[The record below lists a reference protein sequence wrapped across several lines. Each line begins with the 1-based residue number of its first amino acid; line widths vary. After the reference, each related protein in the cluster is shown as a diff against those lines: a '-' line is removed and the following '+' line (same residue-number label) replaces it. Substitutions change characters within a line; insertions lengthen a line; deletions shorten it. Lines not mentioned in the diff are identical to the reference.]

1 MHRLAGRFLPR
12 HQQHLPLRFLLSSN
26 NMSTKRPSEEA
37 TNGSAAKKGK
47 ESLVNALST
56 KAVNTIRVLSADTVQ
71 KANSGHPGAPMSLA
85 PLAYLLWT
93 QVMKYNPQDPEWL
106 ARDRFVLS
114 NGHACALLYGML
126 HLTGYPQVTMD
137 DLKNFRQLDS
147 ITAGHPENTLIKG
160 IEVSTG
166 PLGQGISNAVG
177 LAMAE
182 THLAA
187 VFNKEGHAK
196 VIDNYTYVI
205 CGDGCLQEGV
215 SSEASSLAGHLGL
228 GKLIVYYDD
237 NRITIDGDT
246 GLSFTEDVGK
256 RYEAYGWH
264 VLTVDDVQDLDALMA
279 ATEAA
284 KAVTDKPSMIKVRTE
299 IGYGSKK
306 QGSHSVH
313 GSPLGGEDLK
323 QLKEKFGFN
332 PEETFAVA
340 PEVGELFLVA
350 GAKGAAAQ
358 AAWQAGLDSYKG
370 AFPGEAAEL
379 LRRCG
384 HVMPDGWK
392 EKLPRY
398 SPKDKAMATRK
409 FSEIALNAL
418 APIMPELVGGSA
430 DLTPST
436 LTALA
441 CSGDYQKETPAG
453 RYFRFG
459 VREHGMTA
467 VANGMFAYGALRPF
481 VATFLNFIGYAWG
494 SVRISALS
502 HFGVIFVMTHDS
514 IGLGEDGPTHQP
526 VEILEQCR
534 VMPNLNLIRPAD
546 GNEVSGAYM
555 SAVEHPFTPTVLAL
569 SRQNLPN
576 LEGSSVEKTL
586 LGAYVLSEAGGS
598 NGGEGIPDLIL
609 TGSGSEVAIA
619 VEAAKKLVAEGL
631 KVRVVS
637 FPSWELFEQQE
648 KSYRLEVFPVGV
660 PVVSVEASAIHGWA
674 KYSHA
679 ALGLTWFGAS
689 GPYEKVYEKF
699 GLTVENLAGKAKEVM
714 AFYKEGGRAVP
725 SLIDVPVISGQHGH
739 KPVATSHT

>member
-1 MHRLAGRFLPR
+1 
-12 HQQHLPLRFLLSSN
+12 
-26 NMSTKRPSEEA
+26 MSTKRPSEEA

-56 KAVNTIRVLSADTVQ
+56 KAVNTVRVLSADIVQ

-137 DLKNFRQLDS
+137 DLKSFRQLDS

-187 VFNKEGHAK
+187 VCNKEGHAK

-228 GKLIVYYDD
+228 GKLIVFYDD

-284 KAVTDKPSMIKVRTE
+284 KAVTNKPSMIKVRTE

-306 QGSHSVH
+306 QGSNSVH

-340 PEVGELFLVA
+340 PEVGELFLAA

-358 AAWQAGLDSYKG
+358 VAWQAGLDSFKG
-370 AFPGEAAEL
+370 AFPAEAAEL
-379 LRRCG
+379 VRRCG
-384 HVMPDGWK
+384 HGMPEGWK
-392 EKLPRY
+392 DKLPRY

-459 VREHGMTA
+459 VREHGMVA
-467 VANGMFAYGALRPF
+467 VANGMFAFGALRPF

-526 VEILEQCR
+526 VEILEQIR

-586 LGAYVLSEAGGS
+586 LGAYVLSEAGGE
-598 NGGEGIPDLIL
+598 NGGEGGPELIL

-631 KVRVVS
+631 RVRVVS

-648 KSYRLEVFPVGV
+648 KSYRLEVFPMGV

-689 GPYEKVYEKF
+689 GPCEKVYVKF

-714 AFYKEGGRAVP
+714 AFYKEGGRVVP

-739 KPVATSHT
+739 KPVGTSHA